1 MSSISAYSTYTPQ
14 ARLATPAQAGTAMGA
29 AGGREAD
36 TASKFAAASS
46 LSDAEAKQVSELKAR
61 DRDVKAHEAAHK
73 AAGGPYAGSASF
85 TYQSGPDGGQYAIG
99 GEVPIDA
106 GAIAGDPDATIRKM
120 EQVRAAALAPA
131 EPSAQDRSVAAMAT
145 AAIAKAR
152 SETPAQEANAAG
164 EPAMADGPLNGS
176 LAQTLAE
183 IGPGENEPSDDGSF
197 PSPDLSAYAAKAY
210 RHQASPGFGVSA

>member
-1 MSSISAYSTYTPQ
+1 MSSISGYSAYTP
-14 ARLATPAQAGTAMGA
+14 PAQPVTPPASA
-29 AGGREAD
+29 AKPAQ
-36 TASKFAAASS
+36 TNT
-46 LSDAEAKQVSELKAR
+46 LSDAEAKQLAELKAR

-73 AAGGPYAGSASF
+73 AAGGQYAGSASF
-85 TYQSGPDGGQYAIG
+85 SYQSGPDGHQYAIG

-145 AAIAKAR
+145 AMIAKAR
-152 SETPAQEANAAG
+152 SEAPAVEEMAVG
-164 EPAMADGPLNGS
+164 EPSATDGPLSGS

-183 IGPGENEPSDDGSF
+183 IGQGGDEPSDDGTA
-197 PSPDLSAYAAKAY
+197 PSPDLSAYAANAY
-210 RHQASPGFGVSA
+210 RHQASPGLGVTA